1 MSNGIGKR
9 EVRVVRVLQ
18 SRFLALALGLLAA
31 SVFTSEGKAGSTT
44 IAGQKVSCY
53 AAKSIVKSN
62 NVPGPGYAGPG
73 VIYLGPQYLKAYP
86 AVVQRFIF
94 LHECGHQYVG
104 TDETAADCWAAK
116 VGKKQGWFGAS
127 QVNAVCK
134 AFWNTQGGQYH
145 LPGPERCQV
154 LKQCFAGAAGR
165 TYAAKSGA
173 KVSAVKETARKK
185 KSKKRRKS

>member
-1 MSNGIGKR
+1 M
-9 EVRVVRVLQ
+9 VRVLH
-18 SRFLALALGLLAA
+18 SRFLGLALGVVVA
-31 SVFTSEGKAGSTT
+31 SFLVSEGKAGSTT

-53 AAKSIVKSN
+53 AAKSIVKHN
-62 NVPGPGYAGPG
+62 GVPGPGYAGPG

-86 AVVQRFIF
+86 PVVQRFIF

-116 VGKKQGWFGAS
+116 VGKKQGWFGTAALNS
-127 QVNAVCK
+127 VCK
-134 AFWNTQGGQYH
+134 AFWNTEGGQFH

-154 LKQCFAGAAGR
+154 LKQCYASAAGR
-165 TYAAKSGA
+165 TYAGKSS
-173 KVSAVKETARKK
+173 KVTSTKAVVSGKK

>member
-1 MSNGIGKR
+1 M
-9 EVRVVRVLQ
+9 RVLL
-18 SRFLALALGLLAA
+18 SRFLVLGLGLVAA
-31 SVFTSEGKAGSTT
+31 SSFASESKAGSTT

-53 AAKSIVKSN
+53 AAKKIVKHN
-62 NVPGPGYAGPG
+62 GVPGPGYAGPG

-86 AVVQRFIF
+86 PVVQRFIF

-104 TDETAADCWAAK
+104 TDESAADCWAAK
-116 VGKKQGWFGAS
+116 VGKKQGWFGDSALNS
-127 QVNAVCK
+127 VCK

-154 LKQCFAGAAGR
+154 LKQCYASAAGR
-165 TYAAKSGA
+165 TTAGKSQ
-173 KVSAVKETARKK
+173 KVTTTTAVVSGKKK

>member
-1 MSNGIGKR
+1 M
-9 EVRVVRVLQ
+9 VRVLQ
-18 SRFLALALGLLAA
+18 SRFLVLALGLLAA
-31 SVFTSEGKAGSTT
+31 SVFTAEGKAGSTT
-44 IAGQKVSCY
+44 IAGKKVSCY

-86 AVVQRFIF
+86 AAVQRFIF

-116 VGKKQGWFGAS
+116 VGKKQGWFGAA
-127 QVNAVCK
+127 QVNSVCK

-154 LKQCFAGAAGR
+154 LKQCFAGASGK
-165 TYAAKSGA
+165 TYAAKSGS
-173 KVSAVKETARKK
+173 KVSAVKETTRKKK